1 MQIHGLIHQFP
12 KEIKL
17 LILAF
22 ICTLSIGFF
31 GGISFVR
38 DTTNSNPTGIEER
51 YLGNEDVEEATTMK
65 FKKSAGEIKTTVHN
79 HILSLSVIFFLLA
92 VIVSTTSI
100 NKKLKLFLMIE
111 PFISIICTFGGIY
124 LMWTGITWM
133 KYIIMISGLLMTL
146 SFGTAVLMIFSQI
159 ISKKK
164 LTLE

>member
-1 MQIHGLIHQFP
+1 MQINGVIHQFP

-22 ICTLSIGFF
+22 ICTLSIGFY
-31 GGISFVR
+31 GGVTFVR
-38 DTTNSNPTGIEER
+38 DTTNSTPKGIEKR
-51 YLGNEDVEEATTMK
+51 YLGNENDEEATKMM
-65 FKKSAGEIKTTVHN
+65 FKKTKGEVLTLVHN

-92 VIVSTTSI
+92 IILATTSV
-100 NKKLKLFLMIE
+100 NAQLKLFLMIE

-146 SFGTAVLMIFSQI
+146 SFT
-159 ISKKK
+159 ISVIYILKGLLVKK
-164 LTLE
+164 